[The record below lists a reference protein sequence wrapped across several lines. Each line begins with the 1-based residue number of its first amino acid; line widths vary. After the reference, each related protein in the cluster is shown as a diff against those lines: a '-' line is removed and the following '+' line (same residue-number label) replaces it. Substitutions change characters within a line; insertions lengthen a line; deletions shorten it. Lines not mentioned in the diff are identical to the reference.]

1 MEKPMSQPAGR
12 RSQAERSNATRQRL
26 NEATL
31 DLLCEVGYERIS
43 TQLIAARAQLSR
55 GAQTHHFPTKNDLL
69 VGAMQQLLRAWNSEL
84 QAFLQVLSASSGP
97 ETYIRHLWRAVFSQP
112 RYIAVLELML
122 AARGDPALRMALQ
135 AELADWTAVRDAV
148 FHKTVGDKL
157 GAERSTLFLQLN
169 LCMLRG
175 MAVHASFNQ
184 DNALNEHLLE
194 VWIAIAIREFKEL
207 QHNEGGSGA
216 PG

>member
-1 MEKPMSQPAGR
+1 MSQPAGR
-12 RSQAERSNATRQRL
+12 RSQAERSNETRRRL

-43 TQLIAARAQLSR
+43 TQLIAARAQVSR
-55 GAQTHHFPTKNDLL
+55 GAQTHHFPTKNDLM
-69 VGAMQQLLRAWNSEL
+69 VGAMQQLMKAWSGEL
-84 QAFLQVLSASSGP
+84 QAFQQASSKASGP
-97 ETYIRHLWRAVFSQP
+97 ETCIRHLWRAVFGQP

-122 AARGDPALRMALQ
+122 AARGDPALRMTLQ
-135 AELADWTAVRDAV
+135 AELADWTRMRDAV
-148 FHKTVGDKL
+148 FHETVGDKL

-184 DNALNEHLLE
+184 DNALNEHLLDA
-194 VWIAIAIREFKEL
+194 WIELAIREFKEL
-207 QHNEGGSGA
+207 QLTEKGA
-216 PG
+216 SALG